1 MNKNL
6 KDFFQTQ
13 ITEHEL
19 VIKKLKI
26 DTQESFLNIVDICFK
41 AIKKRRKIMSHM
53 NIVKFHVDPDHI
65 DGFLEAFRNA
75 TLNQGQI
82 SGKLVQIAEN
92 KFCSIGLWESQSAMD
107 EAMDDMIS
115 FLDTIRHMLITIS
128 EDLGLTDPASGP
140 ILIEHN

>member
-1 MNKNL
+1 MIFEIIKNNNTNMYM
-6 KDFFQTQ
+6 K
-13 ITEHEL
+13 
-19 VIKKLKI
+19 
-26 DTQESFLNIVDICFK
+26 FLNIPLFLVSLAIGLFVLYISMPPTQVIYVYPNPDNIDNFLDAFK
-41 AIKKRRKIMSHM
+41 
-53 NIVKFHVDPDHI
+53 
-65 DGFLEAFRNA
+65 NA

-128 EDLGLTDPASGP
+128 EELGVTDPASGP
-140 ILIEHN
+140 VLIEHN